1 MAARGLY
8 TLWSYGACDDGNMPL
23 PRALA
28 RETEHVQL
36 SHAEKMKLRKLA
48 RDAGLSPSN
57 YLRSFIGLPGRS
69 PGRPT
74 IEQLEREQD
83 QAWEILKNLGED
95 PAEYFPPNDNWLD
108 DYR

>member
-1 MAARGLY
+1 MAGGCTRRTTWPVSGGHARPCWPRAPTSG
-8 TLWSYGACDDGNMPL
+8 GHGVCDDGDMPL

-28 RETEHVQL
+28 RETQHVQL
-36 SHAEKMKLRKLA
+36 SHAEKKKLSKLA

-57 YLRSFIGLPGRS
+57 YFRSLIGLPERS

-83 QAWEILKNLGED
+83 QA
-95 PAEYFPPNDNWLD
+95 
-108 DYR
+108 

>member
-1 MAARGLY
+1 MA
-8 TLWSYGACDDGNMPL
+8 L

-95 PAEYFPPNDNWLD
+95 PAEYFPPNDDWLD
-108 DYR
+108 EYK